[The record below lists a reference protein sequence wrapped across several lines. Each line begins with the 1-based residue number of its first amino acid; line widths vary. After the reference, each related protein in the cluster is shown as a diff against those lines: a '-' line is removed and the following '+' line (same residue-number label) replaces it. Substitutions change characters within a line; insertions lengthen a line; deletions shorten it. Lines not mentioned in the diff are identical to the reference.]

1 MSIDSHQP
9 PITPDAPRHNAPAS
23 PQPPFR
29 PGPLGRL
36 ARLAFRY
43 RGRTVLLWIAAFVV
57 ALGLSTAFSG
67 AFDADY
73 SAPGSDSAAAQDL
86 LTTRFPASAN
96 DTVTL
101 VAHST
106 QPVTAPDVRA
116 RIDQTLDHAGAVAH
130 VAGFSDPYQNP
141 GALSADGTTIVATLR
156 LDETDPHDMPHESA
170 AALIRIAKDAS
181 HDGLTVAVS
190 GVSITNAEA
199 PPIGS
204 EVVGLLA
211 AAVILLL
218 MFGSIVAAGLP
229 ILVALAGLAV
239 SSMLTGLIA
248 ALLPVPDWSTSL
260 ATMIGIGVG
269 IDYALLMVTRFREW
283 RAAGLNPEDTTIAT
297 LDTAGRSVLL
307 AGGTVVISML
317 GLFEM
322 GLSFMR
328 GALVTIAAIVIVLLS
343 AITLFPALL
352 GYFGAHID
360 RLRLPRLRRRSR
372 KHGSGIT
379 AGTGW
384 MRWSQLVQRHRFVA
398 TATGLGILLAVA
410 SPFLGVHFG
419 FPDSGNSAE
428 GSSTRTAYDLLAD
441 GFGPGVNGPLL
452 IIVSTPDDSVESP
465 TGAAALA
472 DRVAFSLASTPG
484 VAAVSPAQL
493 NPAADT
499 AIMIVTPATGPQD
512 TRTEDLVR
520 TLRADVIPAAIAGS
534 QATVHVGGATAVA
547 IDSTANISSR
557 IPILIAAVVLLS
569 MLLLL
574 VALPKHC
581 RRGQGRGDEPAVCR
595 RRLRCRRARSAGRL
609 GRAAHRDRPSHPAGP
624 VHPGADVRR
633 AVRVVHGLRGLPGR
647 PDAGNLAG
655 HRQQHAGHR
664 QGPGR
669 HRPGHHRRRSDHD
682 RRVLRVHPEHRHRGE
697 GHRDRHGRSDSHR
710 RHGDP
715 DAPRPRRHALARRPE
730 LVAPGPARPRTA
742 RGPHRRPPA
751 ALPTHQ
757 RTRRCRSGAGR
768 TTTRQRL
775 IPQQDTGGGGAAPSP
790 PEPGDFAGATRD
802 GPAQHS

>member
-43 RGRTVLLWIAAFVV
+43 RGRTVLLWMAAFVV
-57 ALGLSTAFSG
+57 ALGLSTAFAG
-67 AFDADY
+67 AFNADY

-116 RIDQTLDHAGAVAH
+116 RIDQTLDHAGTVAH
-130 VAGFSDPYQNP
+130 VAGFTDPYQNP

-156 LDETDPHDMPHESA
+156 LDVTDPLDMPHESA

-181 HDGLTVAVS
+181 HDGLTVAVT
-190 GVSITNAEA
+190 GASITNAEA

-229 ILVALAGLAV
+229 ILLALAGLAV

-283 RAAGLNPEDTTIAT
+283 RAAGLDPENATVAT

-317 GLFEM
+317 GLFGM

-328 GALVTIAAIVIVLLS
+328 GAALVTIAAITIVLLS

-372 KHGSGIT
+372 KHGSPIT

-419 FPDSGNSAE
+419 FPDSGTSAE

-441 GFGPGVNGPLL
+441 EFGPGVNGPLL
-452 IIVSTPDDSVESP
+452 ITVSTPDDSLESP

-472 DRVAFSLASTPG
+472 DRVGAALASTPG
-484 VAAVSPAQL
+484 VAAISPAQL
-493 NPAADT
+493 NPAG
-499 AIMIVTPATGPQD
+499 TP
-512 TRTEDLVR
+512 
-520 TLRADVIPAAIAGS
+520 
-534 QATVHVGGATAVA
+534 
-547 IDSTANISSR
+547 
-557 IPILIAAVVLLS
+557 
-569 MLLLL
+569 
-574 VALPKHC
+574 
-581 RRGQGRGDEPAVCR
+581 
-595 RRLRCRRARSAGRL
+595 RS
-609 GRAAHRDRPSHPAGP
+609 
-624 VHPGADVRR
+624 
-633 AVRVVHGLRGLPGR
+633 
-647 PDAGNLAG
+647 
-655 HRQQHAGHR
+655 
-664 QGPGR
+664 
-669 HRPGHHRRRSDHD
+669 
-682 RRVLRVHPEHRHRGE
+682 
-697 GHRDRHGRSDSHR
+697 
-710 RHGDP
+710 
-715 DAPRPRRHALARRPE
+715 
-730 LVAPGPARPRTA
+730 
-742 RGPHRRPPA
+742 
-751 ALPTHQ
+751 
-757 RTRRCRSGAGR
+757 
-768 TTTRQRL
+768 
-775 IPQQDTGGGGAAPSP
+775 
-790 PEPGDFAGATRD
+790 
-802 GPAQHS
+802 